1 MISLVT
7 VSEELNESI
16 ADAMTEEEEIAVELQ
31 MVNVAR
37 LRAKIRATLKDNE
50 NKQFLLKHL

>member
-1 MISLVT
+1 MKSLAVQFC
-7 VSEELNESI
+7 ERKSI
-16 ADAMTEEEEIAVELQ
+16 AAAMTEEEDLDLELQ

-50 NKQFLLKHL
+50 NKAFLLKHL